1 MRSQSLLMSHCVRLP
16 TYSFVTFV
24 ASFQCSQSPA
34 PLAFCHFTLQS
45 CSNGARQPLAYYMAA
60 PDPSGLLGEKAY
72 RHLKNSSLAISSRPP
87 PLSRTHSGPPC
98 RRAKRYSEILEGRRP
113 GPLTCHRTRHSL
125 CLSLS
130 SGRQSPTRPQNH
142 SQQINHILLQEPMD
156 TRPLVPTTPSL
167 VPRSCSRVRS
177 PYSSTRQAVSSSK
190 AASPCNSQ
198 TEVGPDC
205 PCPCHGSG
213 HLHHPMAGAPSSPVG
228 TNRRNLKQIQKEI

>member
-98 RRAKRYSEILEGRRP
+98 RRAKRYSEILEGRRSITSSCKNQWTP
-113 GPLTCHRTRHSL
+113 ALLFLQRLPWSRGPVPECDLRTVPR
-125 CLSLS
+125 
-130 SGRQSPTRPQNH
+130 GRQCPLPRLRVRVTHKLRLVLIVHVPVMDLAISIT
-142 SQQINHILLQEPMD
+142 LWQEPLPHQWG
-156 TRPLVPTTPSL
+156 RI
-167 VPRSCSRVRS
+167 
-177 PYSSTRQAVSSSK
+177 
-190 AASPCNSQ
+190 
-198 TEVGPDC
+198 G
-205 PCPCHGSG
+205 
-213 HLHHPMAGAPSSPVG
+213 
-228 TNRRNLKQIQKEI
+228 EI